1 MMFDDNSLIDR
12 FLGWVEDVA
21 GQFVAMMVCMLISFM
36 ILLLG
41 GMLVVFITKSLKVLL
56 CVA

>member
-1 MMFDDNSLIDR
+1 MFDDNSLIDR

-21 GQFVAMMVCMLISFM
+21 GQSVALMVCMLISFM

-41 GMLVVFITKSLKVLL
+41 GMFVVFITKLLKVLL

>member
-1 MMFDDNSLIDR
+1 MFDDNNVIDR
-12 FLGWVEDVA
+12 FLEWVEDVA
-21 GQFVAMMVCMLISFM
+21 GPFVAMMVCMLISSM

-41 GMLVVFITKSLKVLL
+41 GMFVVFITKSLKVLL

>member
-21 GQFVAMMVCMLISFM
+21 GTSAAMMVCMLISFM
-36 ILLLG
+36 IVLLG
-41 GMLVVFITKSLKVLL
+41 GMFVVFITKSLKVLL
-56 CVA
+56 CVV

>member
-1 MMFDDNSLIDR
+1 MFDDNNVLDR

-21 GQFVAMMVCMLISFM
+21 GTFAAMVVCILIAFM
-36 ILLLG
+36 IVLLG
-41 GMLVVFITKSLKVLL
+41 GMFAVFITKSLKVLL